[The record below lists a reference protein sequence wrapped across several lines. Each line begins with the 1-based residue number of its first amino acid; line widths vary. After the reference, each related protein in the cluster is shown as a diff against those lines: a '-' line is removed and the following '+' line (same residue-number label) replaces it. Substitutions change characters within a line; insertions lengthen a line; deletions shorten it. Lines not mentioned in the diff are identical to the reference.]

1 LTRPQIQA
9 ISFWFSNLF
18 QNGGKERK
26 KMVLDTPVGERRR
39 VMAAPTVEDKEN
51 IAPLPQSSAGLAVMM
66 TPASKMAQSG
76 RGMVTPSNMAKTA
89 SITTPCH
96 DSNGRM
102 PQNVEE
108 WSKMILE
115 MPTTTPSEITRIKK
129 VYERALGSGEGCEEL
144 DVSAHKD
151 NEMVKL
157 MRDSIHLADKP
168 CSQAKSSSTTKKA
181 RRLFLTGLFVVE
193 SVTKHLPFP

>member
-1 LTRPQIQA
+1 
-9 ISFWFSNLF
+9 
-18 QNGGKERK
+18 
-26 KMVLDTPVGERRR
+26 MVLDTPVGERRR

-51 IAPLPQSSAGLAVMM
+51 IAPMAQLM

-76 RGMVTPSNMAKTA
+76 RGMVTPSSMAKTA
-89 SITTPCH
+89 AISTPCH
-96 DSNGRM
+96 DNGRM

-144 DVSAHKD
+144 DVSSHKD
-151 NEMVKL
+151 NELVIL
-157 MRDSIHLADKP
+157 LQNFIHLVVLP
-168 CSQAKSSSTTKKA
+168 LQAQSSDTKKSTQA
-181 RRLFLTGLFVVE
+181 CV
-193 SVTKHLPFP
+193 